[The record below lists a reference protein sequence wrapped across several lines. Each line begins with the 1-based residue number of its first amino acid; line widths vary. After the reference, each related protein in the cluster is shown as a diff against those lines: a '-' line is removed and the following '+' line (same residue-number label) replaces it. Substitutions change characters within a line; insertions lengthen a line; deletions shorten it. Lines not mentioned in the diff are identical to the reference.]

1 MTTSETTVPESQPP
15 ATSLTTPLPLAEPL
29 AGPSSPAPNIASPR
43 LPTGPITAPSPFF
56 RDYTPTHLTPSSAD
70 GEPVRKSSRLKKE
83 DVYDFN
89 APVVLHEYIE
99 EKGMAVDEVLL
110 AFGFALCE
118 NDTMW

>member
-1 MTTSETTVPESQPP
+1 MPESQPP
-15 ATSLTTPLPLAEPL
+15 VPIITTPLPLAEPL
-29 AGPSSPAPNIASPR
+29 AGPSSPAQIIASPR
-43 LPTGPITAPSPFF
+43 LPNGPVNAPSPIF
-56 RDYTPTHLTPSSAD
+56 RDYTPTHLTPSSTD
-70 GEPVRKSSRLKKE
+70 GGEPVRKSSRLKKE